1 MLICHIIGNFIV
13 QNITYQNSK
22 ENGKKRSEGKA
33 YRRTI
38 KLDLQLFDDYFK
50 STHLSLNFII
60 VIFII
65 DEIHEELL
73 GQKWNNYCEYAKP

>member
-38 KLDLQLFDDYFK
+38 KLDLQLFDDHFK

-73 GQKWNNYCEYAKP
+73 GQK